1 MRHDFW
7 RKLSQAVNDFKCFEP
22 ATLNRTIVTLA
33 TEARFV
39 DVSDDDVEEV
49 LASHDHGMTEEEWM
63 KLQEERIQTETKNNS
78 EQPESEVFQ
87 GQNEKHCM

>member
-1 MRHDFW
+1 M
-7 RKLSQAVNDFKCFEP
+7 
-22 ATLNRTIVTLA
+22 TLA

-78 EQPESEVFQ
+78 GQPESEVFQ
-87 GQNEKHCM
+87 GQNEKHCLQFHQDRQ